1 MVRVPVLLVTLVA
14 ASLPA
19 PALRGPVDVSAR
31 RAVIGRP
38 LPAAPPTPLA
48 PPIRD
53 LAGVSYY
60 LDTSRSIADPTRKRQ
75 NEAAF
80 APLRAYVARVIDL
93 ADGWMESRPAGPAY
107 ASRAIDA
114 LAAWA
119 RAGALLGNVNQ
130 QGSYERVWTLAGL
143 ALAYLKVRDAPNVD
157 PAARAAVDAWLV
169 KVAEAAKPREARP
182 GRMSDANNHA
192 DWAALAVAAAGAAA
206 HDRALYDWG
215 IARGRIGIAQIR
227 PDGLMPLEL
236 ARGAMALHYHLF
248 ALAPLIMLAELG
260 EANGVDLY
268 AEDHGAIGRLAN
280 RVIDG
285 LRDPAPFAAAA
296 GVAQQVRPARGPDLA
311 WAEPYYAR
319 FHDRRLIPLL
329 APARPLRDDR
339 LGGDL
344 TAAFGA
350 ADLR

>member
-1 MVRVPVLLVTLVA
+1 MARLPVLLVALVTV
-14 ASLPA
+14 SSPG
-19 PALRGPVDVSAR
+19 PALRGPVDVAAR

-38 LPAAPPTPLA
+38 LPPAPPAPLG

-53 LAGVSYY
+53 LTGVSYY
-60 LDTSRSIADPTRKRQ
+60 LDTSRSSADPTRKRQ

-80 APLRAYVARVIDL
+80 APLRAYVAQVIDL
-93 ADGWMESRPAGPAY
+93 ADGWMESRPADPVY
-107 ASRAIDA
+107 ASRAVDA
-114 LAAWA
+114 LATWA
-119 RAGALLGNVNQ
+119 RAGALLGKVNQ
-130 QGSYERVWTLAGL
+130 QGSYERVWTLAGV
-143 ALAYLKVRDAPNVD
+143 ALAYLKVRDAPDVE

-169 KVAEAAKPREARP
+169 KVAEAVKPGDGRP

-192 DWAALAVAAAGAAA
+192 DWAALAVAAAGAAGR
-206 HDRALYDWG
+206 DRALYDWG
-215 IARGRIGIAQIR
+215 LAHGRGGMAQIR
-227 PDGLMPLEL
+227 PDGFMPLEL
-236 ARGAMALHYHLF
+236 ARGPMALHYHLF

-268 AEDHGAIGRLAN
+268 AEDHGALGRLAS

-285 LRDPAPFAAAA
+285 LRDPASFAAAA

-339 LGGDL
+339 LGGNL

-350 ADLR
+350 AELR

>member
-1 MVRVPVLLVTLVA
+1 MARLPVLLVTLVG
-14 ASLPA
+14 LFVPG

-31 RAVIGRP
+31 RAVIGRA
-38 LPAAPPTPLA
+38 LPAAPTVPVA

-53 LAGVSYY
+53 LTGVSYY
-60 LDTSRSIADPTRKRQ
+60 RDASRSVADPARKKQ

-93 ADGWMESRPAGPAY
+93 ADGWMESRPADPAY
-107 ASRAIDA
+107 AIQAVDA
-114 LAAWA
+114 LAVWA
-119 RAGALLGNVNQ
+119 RFGALLGTVNQ
-130 QGSYERVWTLAGL
+130 QGAYERVWTLAGL

-157 PAARAAVDAWLV
+157 PKARAAVDAWLV
-169 KVAEAAKPREARP
+169 KVAEAVKPPDPRP

-206 HDRALYDWG
+206 RDRALYDWG
-215 IARGRIGIAQIR
+215 LARARIGIAQIR

-236 ARGAMALHYHLF
+236 ERGAMALHYHLF
-248 ALAPLIMLAELG
+248 ALTPLVMLAELG

-268 AEDHGAIGRLAN
+268 ADDHGAIQRLAD

-285 LRDPAPFAAAA
+285 LHDPAPFAAAA
-296 GVAQQVRPARGPDLA
+296 GVAQQVRPPRGPDLA

-329 APARPLRDDR
+329 AAARPLRDDR

-344 TAAFGA
+344 TAAFGVA
-350 ADLR
+350 ALR

>member
-1 MVRVPVLLVTLVA
+1 MARVPVLLVTLVA
-14 ASLPA
+14 ASSPGA
-19 PALRGPVDVSAR
+19 VLRGPVDAGAR
-31 RAVIGRP
+31 RAVVGRP
-38 LPAAPPTPLA
+38 LPPAPPTPLA

-80 APLRAYVARVIDL
+80 APLRGYVARVIDL
-93 ADGWMESRPAGPAY
+93 ADGWMESRPADPVY
-107 ASRAIDA
+107 AARAVEA

-143 ALAYLKVRDAPNVD
+143 ALAYLKVRDVPSVD

-169 KVAEAAKPREARP
+169 KVADAAKPGEARP

-192 DWAALAVAAAGAAA
+192 DWAALAVAAAGAGA

-215 IARGRIGIAQIR
+215 LARGRVGIAQIR
-227 PDGLMPLEL
+227 SDGLMPLEL
-236 ARGAMALHYHLF
+236 TRGAMALHYHLF
-248 ALAPLIMLAELG
+248 ALAPLVILAELA
-260 EANGVDLY
+260 EANGADLY
-268 AEDHGAIGRLAN
+268 AEDHGAIGRLAS

-296 GVAQQVRPARGPDLA
+296 GVAQQVRPPRGPDLA

-329 APARPLRDDR
+329 ATARPLRDDR

-344 TAAFGA
+344 TAAFGVV
-350 ADLR
+350 DLR

>member
-1 MVRVPVLLVTLVA
+1 MTRLPVLLVTLVGVA
-14 ASLPA
+14 VPG

-31 RAVIGRP
+31 RAVIGRA

-53 LAGVSYY
+53 LTGVSYY
-60 LDTSRSIADPTRKRQ
+60 LDASRSVADPARKKQ

-80 APLRAYVARVIDL
+80 APLRAYVAGVIDL
-93 ADGWMESRPAGPAY
+93 ADGWMESRPADPAY
-107 ASRAIDA
+107 AIRAVDA

-119 RAGALLGNVNQ
+119 RGGALLGTVNQ
-130 QGSYERVWTLAGL
+130 QGAYERVWTLAGL
-143 ALAYLKVRDAPNVD
+143 ALAYLKVRDAPHVD
-157 PAARAAVDAWLV
+157 PAARASVEAWLV
-169 KVAEAAKPREARP
+169 KVAQAVKPRDARP

-206 HDRALYDWG
+206 RDRALFDWG
-215 IARGRIGIAQIR
+215 LTRARIGIAQIR
-227 PDGLMPLEL
+227 PDGFMPLEL
-236 ARGAMALHYHLF
+236 GRGAMALHYHLF
-248 ALAPLIMLAELG
+248 ALAPLVMLAELG

-268 AEDHGAIGRLAN
+268 AEDQGAIGRLAN
-280 RVIDG
+280 RVIEG

-296 GVAQQVRPARGPDLA
+296 GIAQQVRPPRGPDLA

-319 FHDRRLIPLL
+319 FRDRRLLPLL
-329 APARPLRDDR
+329 TTARPWRDDR

-344 TAAFGA
+344 TAAFGVA
-350 ADLR
+350 ELR

>member
-1 MVRVPVLLVTLVA
+1 MARLPVLLVTFVGLFV
-14 ASLPA
+14 PA

-31 RAVIGRP
+31 RAVIGRA
-38 LPAAPPTPLA
+38 LPTAPSAPLA

-53 LAGVSYY
+53 LSGVSYY
-60 LDTSRSIADPTRKRQ
+60 LDASRSIADPTRKKQ

-93 ADGWMESRPAGPAY
+93 ADGWMESKPADPTY
-107 ASRAIDA
+107 AIRAVDA
-114 LAAWA
+114 LATWA
-119 RAGALLGNVNQ
+119 RLGALLGNVNQ

-143 ALAYLKVRDAPNVD
+143 ALAYLKVRDAPRVD
-157 PAARAAVDAWLV
+157 PAALAAVDAWLV
-169 KVAEAAKPREARP
+169 KVAVAVEPRDARP

-206 HDRALYDWG
+206 HDRALFGWG
-215 IARGRIGIAQIR
+215 LARARIGIAQIR
-227 PDGLMPLEL
+227 PDGFMPLEL
-236 ARGAMALHYHLF
+236 GRGAMALHYHLF
-248 ALAPLIMLAELG
+248 ALAPLVMMAELC

-268 AEDHGAIGRLAN
+268 AEEDGAIGRLAN

-296 GVAQQVRPARGPDLA
+296 GVPQQVRPPRGPDLA
-311 WAEPYYAR
+311 WAEPYHAR
-319 FHDRRLIPLL
+319 FHDRRLTPLL
-329 APARPLRDDR
+329 AAARPLRDDR

-344 TAAFGA
+344 TAAFGLP
-350 ADLR
+350 DQK

>member
-1 MVRVPVLLVTLVA
+1 MGRLPLLLVTLVGL
-14 ASLPA
+14 SVPA

-31 RAVIGRP
+31 RAVIGRT
-38 LPAAPPTPLA
+38 LPAAPATLLA

-53 LAGVSYY
+53 LTGVSYY
-60 LDTSRSIADPTRKRQ
+60 LDASRSVADPTRKKQ

-93 ADGWMESRPAGPAY
+93 ADGWMESRPGDPAY
-107 ASRAIDA
+107 ALRAVEA

-119 RAGALLGNVNQ
+119 RSGALLGTVNQ
-130 QGSYERVWTLAGL
+130 QGAYERVWTLAGL
-143 ALAYLKVRDAPNVD
+143 ALAYLKVRDAPQVD
-157 PAARAAVDAWLV
+157 PAARATVDAWLV
-169 KVAEAAKPREARP
+169 KVAEAVKPRDARP

-206 HDRALYDWG
+206 RDRALFDWG
-215 IARGRIGIAQIR
+215 LARGRAGIAQIR
-227 PDGLMPLEL
+227 PDGFMPLEL
-236 ARGAMALHYHLF
+236 GRGAMALHYHLF
-248 ALAPLIMLAELG
+248 ALTPLVMLAELG
-260 EANGVDLY
+260 EANGVALY
-268 AEDHGAIGRLAN
+268 AEGHGAIGRLAD
-280 RVIDG
+280 RVIAG

-296 GVAQQVRPARGPDLA
+296 GVAQQVRPPRGPDLA

-319 FHDRRLIPLL
+319 FRDRRLTPLL
-329 APARPLRDDR
+329 AAARPLRDDR

-344 TAAFGA
+344 TAAFGV